1 MKRQS
6 GFTLIELLLVLAI
19 IGIVAA
25 IAIPAL
31 IGQKEKANQRATEG
45 TYNAAV
51 TECQSAAK
59 LGAQTPAT
67 VMGYVAALKNFQFP
81 GNKNPYTP
89 TAAALINGT
98 AAANN
103 GEVGMVSTVLSTIEG
118 SQVPGITINY
128 VHKGGTASVDVPV
141 E

>member
-19 IGIVAA
+19 IGIIAA

-31 IGQKEKANQRATEG
+31 IGQREKANQRATEG
-45 TYNAAV
+45 TFNSVV

-59 LGAQTPAT
+59 LGSQTPAT
-67 VMGYVAALKNFQFP
+67 VMAYVAGLKNFTFP
-81 GNKNPYTP
+81 NNKNPYTP
-89 TAAALINGT
+89 TTAALKNGT
-98 AAANN
+98 AAALN
-103 GEVGMVSTVLSTIEG
+103 GEVGMVSTVLLTIEG
-118 SQVPGITINY
+118 TSVPGITINF
-128 VHKGGTASVDVPV
+128 VHKANVGSVDVPV